1 MTQIE
6 FSAGPNQSI
15 VVYSSGD
22 VGAEID
28 PAAMYQAIAKDAE
41 QRALAGWRIV
51 SSALT
56 VHGVVPGIDAATFTS
71 LAEAAKDNCP
81 VSSMMRGNVALS
93 VEATLEG

>member
-51 SSALT
+51 STASVPVRHAGAFLGREGRGYET
-56 VHGVVPGIDAATFTS
+56 KFSVGVVYAT
-71 LAEAAKDNCP
+71 A
-81 VSSMMRGNVALS
+81 
-93 VEATLEG
+93 